1 MDFTIKS
8 RYGQVVLNKPVF
20 LVYRIPMV
28 RHPSVVVH
36 TFKLESCISEASWPI
51 LIKFMCSITGM
62 GEGCIRFG
70 ADWIKTLVSMATETP
85 IDL

>member
-20 LVYRIPMV
+20 LAYRIPMV

-36 TFKLESCISEASWPI
+36 TYLWSHLANLDQIY
-51 LIKFMCSITGM
+51 
-62 GEGCIRFG
+62 
-70 ADWIKTLVSMATETP
+70 V
-85 IDL
+85 